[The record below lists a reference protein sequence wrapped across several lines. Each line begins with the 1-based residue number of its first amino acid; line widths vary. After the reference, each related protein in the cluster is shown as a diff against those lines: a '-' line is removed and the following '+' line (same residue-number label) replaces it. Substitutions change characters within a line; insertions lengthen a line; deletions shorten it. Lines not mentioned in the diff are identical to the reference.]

1 MSDNWAV
8 IPVKGLTESKTRL
21 SSYLQ
26 GERRRILVEALLDDV
41 LSSIIRSKAYGTVM
55 VVSPDENVGSRI
67 RREEVSF
74 LKQTGMGLNRAVEQ
88 ANRLATL
95 GHARSITIALAD
107 LPLVEPSDFKELVSL
122 GFPGR
127 RVVMAPSMKGGTN
140 VMLTSP
146 PGVVAP
152 GYGRW
157 SYSKHLRRAQVSG
170 LSAYSLSNPRLSFDI
185 DTMSDLVELRHR
197 DPHGKTVSGRVVSE
211 LGQLRTK
218 LESPAIHSLEAS
230 STQY

>member
-1 MSDNWAV
+1 MTENWAV

-21 SSYLQ
+21 STYLQ
-26 GERRRILVEALLDDV
+26 GDKRRILVEALLDDV
-41 LSSIIRSKAYGTVM
+41 LSSIIRSRVYGTIKVI
-55 VVSPDENVGSRI
+55 SPDENVASRI
-67 RREEVSF
+67 RPPEVSF
-74 LKQTGMGLNRAVEQ
+74 LKQTGIGLNRAIEQ

-95 GHARSITIALAD
+95 GHASSLTTVLAD
-107 LPLVEPSDFKELVSL
+107 IPLVEPGDFKEIVGL

-127 RVVMAPSMKGGTN
+127 RVAMAPSMKGGTN

-146 PGVVAP
+146 PSVVFP

-170 LSAYSLSNPRLSFDI
+170 ISAYSLSNPRLSFDI

-197 DPHGKTVSGRVVSE
+197 DPHGRTASGKVVSE
-211 LGQLRTK
+211 LGQFPNEAR
-218 LESPAIHSLEAS
+218 ESVYSFS
-230 STQY
+230 